1 MVADSGLLGKRIIL
15 SVNTSGEATCDESF
29 VERNNSHHEKSNHT
43 WFGALNCCVDVDL
56 LFEHTRE
63 HYDHH
68 ASNHGVDGG
77 TSADRH
83 DNNNNDAPR
92 RRLLIADSP

>member
-63 HYDHH
+63 HYHH
-68 ASNHGVDGG
+68 ASNHGDDGG